1 MNTHGNNWGGSPNS
15 LETDDGE
22 LARLK
27 RENTKL
33 KKSINAISAN
43 YEELR
48 KERIALE
55 ETQNRLCESV
65 TEYIGFYCNQ
75 IKITK
80 YYRAMHIRMLCN
92 FSWLTRLIQ
101 PNLDKFDP
109 NTPSAIKQAT
119 GYDFDNFDETG
130 ESYRVEYIDLTG
142 LTLDEIKSRVA
153 EIDPEFNLADY
164 EPPIK
169 F

>member
-1 MNTHGNNWGGSPNS
+1 MSICQLFFSLLQRLYQIHLEEQMNTHGNNWGGSPNS

-55 ETQNRLCESV
+55 EL
-65 TEYIGFYCNQ
+65 
-75 IKITK
+75 KIDYANLSLNTLGSIATK
-80 YYRAMHIRMLCN
+80 LR
-92 FSWLTRLIQ
+92 
-101 PNLDKFDP
+101 
-109 NTPSAIKQAT
+109 
-119 GYDFDNFDETG
+119 
-130 ESYRVEYIDLTG
+130 
-142 LTLDEIKSRVA
+142 
-153 EIDPEFNLADY
+153 
-164 EPPIK
+164 
-169 F
+169 